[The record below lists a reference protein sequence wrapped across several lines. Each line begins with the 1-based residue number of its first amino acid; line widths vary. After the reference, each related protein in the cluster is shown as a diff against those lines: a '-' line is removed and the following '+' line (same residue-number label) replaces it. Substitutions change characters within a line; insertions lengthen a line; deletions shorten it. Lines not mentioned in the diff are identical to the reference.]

1 MYKGVASGEVRR
13 DRYIS
18 NRKYYEKNKSKSHRS
33 SLLYAVKLKGRIPS
47 LASVQKYDIDIKEL
61 VCKWRAYCKDLL
73 VDVSPV
79 RLMKFQCLLI
89 NMI

>member
-1 MYKGVASGEVRR
+1 MYNGVASGEVRR

-61 VCKWRAYCKDLL
+61 VCKWREYMYCK
-73 VDVSPV
+73 DVSPV